1 VVSKSELLDHCWEVN
16 FDGGPGAVEV
26 LVHRLR
32 RKIDRPGR
40 APAVVTIRG
49 AGYIIKDDAT

>member
-1 VVSKSELLDHCWEVN
+1 
-16 FDGGPGAVEV
+16 V

-40 APAVVTIRG
+40 PLAVETIRG
-49 AGYIIKDDAT
+49 AGCIIKDDAA